1 MKFWRT
7 NYYLPGLS
15 TEIALTDEPALLKG
29 RIKILGNENDELLS
43 GLMGVVFADWI
54 KKNRFYRQVI
64 ENLKI
69 TEMTND
75 EMYNF
80 IVGLEAPQ
88 EDWPDQHH
96 DQSFL
101 RNEQESIDEAIME
114 KVVRLRLEQKWS
126 ISSLMAKFKLSQSQ
140 ISSIFSTV

>member
-15 TEIALTDEPALLKG
+15 TEIALSGEPALLKG

-43 GLMGVVFADWI
+43 GLMSIGFADWI

-80 IVGLEAPQ
+80 IVRFEAPQ